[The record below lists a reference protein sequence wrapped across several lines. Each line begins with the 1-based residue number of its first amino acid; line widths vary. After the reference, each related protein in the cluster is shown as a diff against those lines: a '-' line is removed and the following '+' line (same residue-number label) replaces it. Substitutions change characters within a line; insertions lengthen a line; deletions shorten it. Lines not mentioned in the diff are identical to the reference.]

1 MVVASKQKIDKSG
14 SRQRNLLSLLLK
26 RTTSGDRLGLTLEQ
40 IVDQLLEDREGADG
54 RIFRA
59 LAYGGK
65 SVEAYRQMF
74 HRDRDDLADNGVEVI
89 ETLGRY
95 TIDPTHVW
103 VSGLQLTSEESRL
116 LLELRCS
123 IGRPFGPSGLLQ
135 STPMQRATGSRFGAK
150 AAAFGLAKQQKRA
163 VTFEFAKPGRWRRKG
178 VETRTF
184 VPLRFVVSGNRRY
197 VVGYDVTKGLIR
209 GFLMDRVLSV
219 PKFAS
224 KEVEQKFELGAAL
237 VDEAKRWV
245 PQQYQDAVTVDFVTT
260 DAFADYISS
269 LYGSAVAEVI
279 ETTRV
284 AKVRMIFESED
295 GAIQFFVT
303 HASHIQQISSRKFAN
318 LLKMWLTSVNPSSN
332 LEVSKLKLSA
342 DFDLYDNALLET
354 LSMISAILNSDGLYA
369 SEIAERFS
377 VPIEFVTENVT
388 KAIMARDPLDDAA
401 YLVPVE
407 FGDLE
412 DELNPMYVPVIN
424 ASNASFGGD
433 SPLTWSEVLDVQL
446 MLSQILALGLNPSA
460 SALYESL
467 RGKIHAATDVGVTVY
482 SPTTPFMDV
491 IEQAL
496 GSHVVQVNY
505 QAEGLS
511 EPSSRPVVPL
521 EIQMVLG
528 ERYVRGID
536 VSGETPVYRTYN
548 LSRVW
553 SVNLG
558 EPFNGTIPDDTEGPW
573 LDKMLAGASKALVA
587 VNERALPIWEN
598 LPRAAIDPEVV
609 EGVHVVE
616 VLIASQSFLDR
627 RLAMSGSFASV
638 LRDTTPRSG
647 VAFANDLI
655 QQLKL

>member
-1 MVVASKQKIDKSG
+1 MASKQKIDKSG

-40 IVDQLLEDREGADG
+40 IVDQLLEDREGSDG
-54 RIFRA
+54 RIFRE

-103 VSGLQLTSEESRL
+103 VSGLQLTSAESRL

-123 IGRPFGPSGLLQ
+123 IGRPFGPNGLLQ
-135 STPMQRATGSRFGAK
+135 SAPMQRATGSRFGAK

-184 VPLRFVVSGNRRY
+184 VPLRFVVSGHRRY
-197 VVGYDVTKGLIR
+197 VVGYDVTKGAIR

-224 KEVEQKFELGAAL
+224 KEVEQKFELGTAL
-237 VDEAKRWV
+237 VDEAKQWV
-245 PQQYQDAVTVDFVTT
+245 PQQYQDAVKVDFITT
-260 DAFADYISS
+260 LAFASYIRT
-269 LYGSAVAEVI
+269 LFGAAVAEVT
-279 ETTRV
+279 ETTKGT
-284 AKVRMIFESED
+284 KVSMVFESED

-303 HASHIQQISSRKFAN
+303 HASHVQNITTRKFASALKAW
-318 LLKMWLTSVNPSSN
+318 LLGVNPSSS
-332 LEVSKLKLSA
+332 LEASKLKLST

-369 SEIAERFS
+369 SDLAERFS
-377 VPIEFVTENVT
+377 VPIEFVRENVT

-446 MLSQILALGLNPSA
+446 MLSQILALGLNPEA

-467 RGKIHAATDVGVTVY
+467 RTKIHSATDIGVTVY
-482 SPTTPFMDV
+482 SPTTPFVDI
-491 IEQAL
+491 IEQAI
-496 GSHVVQVNY
+496 GSRIVHLNY
-505 QAEGLS
+505 QAEGSS
-511 EPSSRPVVPL
+511 EPTVRPVVPT

-528 ERYVRGID
+528 ERYVRGVD
-536 VSGETPVYRTYN
+536 VSTDEPVYRTYN

-553 SVNLG
+553 GITLG
-558 EPFNGTIPDDTEGPW
+558 EAFSESIPGDNEGPW
-573 LDKMLAGASKALVA
+573 LDKMLAEASKVLVA
-587 VNERALPIWEN
+587 VSERALPIWEN
-598 LPRAAIDPEVV
+598 LPRAAIDPEVL
-609 EGVHVVE
+609 EGVHVIE
-616 VLIASQSFLDR
+616 VLIANQGFLDR
-627 RLAMSGSFASV
+627 RLAMSGPYASV
-638 LRDTTPRSG
+638 LRDSTPRSG
-647 VAFANDLI
+647 TAFAQDLV
-655 QQLKL
+655 QRLKL